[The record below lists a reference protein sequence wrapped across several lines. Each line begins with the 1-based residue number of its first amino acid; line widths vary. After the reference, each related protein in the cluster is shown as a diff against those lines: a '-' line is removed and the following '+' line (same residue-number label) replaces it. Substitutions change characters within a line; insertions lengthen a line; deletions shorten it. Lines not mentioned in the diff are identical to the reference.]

1 MKTSTHKAPRRKVS
15 KSSPRPKPPVKC
27 PDFERELKAIYG
39 NKTFDHLLARYDEA
53 VF

>member
-1 MKTSTHKAPRRKVS
+1 MKTAPQKAPRRKES
-15 KSSPRPKPPVKC
+15 KASSRTKPPAKC

-39 NKTFDHLLARYDEA
+39 NKTFDHLLVRYDEA